1 MLTKN
6 NIQYRQLEEQ
16 VGYLTSLMNLL
27 PIGFNKDNFKGII
40 TDPEALE
47 AGQFGL
53 KKSEIAEFFYLWYR
67 DYTEDLVN
75 LGEFP
80 KQGPRGAQGV
90 GLEGPKGNP
99 GVGWKTGTGVP
110 TFLGQDGEMYYDIQ
124 TYDIYRWDS
133 AGWTLV
139 GNIKGPAGPQGTRG
153 PQGAPGPRGP
163 EGPQGQKG
171 RPGAS
176 YAIVGWLSS
185 VDELPEPASA
195 YEGDGY
201 LVATLSGT
209 HFFISFGGQWVDT
222 GSIMPSQIE
231 VVQVP
236 GDSDTDVMSQLAVTR
251 ELNEIKAALAP
262 KVDLPLSIPMIPQFG
277 YSGDLTAFA
286 YRTELNKVLDSNGD
300 LQTYPG
306 YTTYYVY
313 FGDKYQFDRFPEV
326 LAWKTEQYIFA
337 DDTCINEEEIY
348 NDVYQGFLFL
358 SSVTDKPFKELKFSL
373 QTGEYLELNAAR
385 IGNINNSSIGS
396 FTQTYLKKDKLVHKY
411 SGNGSVNSVNPFPN
425 LFCAADEWEVA
436 FNLETSGQYDQN
448 DVFFSYVQAD
458 GIDTQYFM
466 MNLYADSV
474 TKQMTL
480 SVDVYDEYAGEMN
493 ESIPL
498 DLYWTTMSNA
508 FTLKFKVARENQY
521 HPKITLIIGGFQKE
535 LILDN
540 IEMGQYFWDGY
551 GNFSLTHS
559 LPCSA
564 YFTYPTGDKAIFAEN
579 ISAGVEGFGLMEYIP
594 NDVTLVKLVP
604 SDLGD
609 VPNVVEVVANYL
621 KSCPNIKSMLYIVNP
636 NSIRVGDL
644 QSIGYVCQA
653 LGVELYLGVRRDI
666 SVPVQDIEYTKITY
680 SDKTNGTA
688 EAIVSYLA
696 IA

>member
-40 TDPEALE
+40 TDPETLE

-53 KKSEIAEFFYLWYR
+53 KKSEIAEYFYLWYR

-110 TFLGQDGEMYYDIQ
+110 TFLGQDGEMYYDVQ

-139 GNIKGPAGPQGTRG
+139 GNIKGPAGPQGSRG
-153 PQGAPGPRGP
+153 PQGAIGPRGP

-185 VDELPEPASA
+185 VDQLPEPASD

-201 LVATLSGT
+201 LVSTNVGT
-209 HFFISFGGQWVDT
+209 HFFLSFDGQWVDT
-222 GSIMPSQIE
+222 GSIVPTEIE
-231 VVQVP
+231 VVQVT

-251 ELNEIKAALAP
+251 ELDAIKAALAP
-262 KVDLPLSIPMIPQFG
+262 KIELPLSVPMIPQFG
-277 YSGDLTAFA
+277 YSGDLKAFA
-286 YRTELNKVLDSNGD
+286 YKTESGKVLDINGN
-300 LQTYPG
+300 LQDYPG

-313 FGDKYQFDRFPEV
+313 FGDKYQFGKFPEV

-337 DDTCINEEEIY
+337 DDTCINEDEID

-358 SSVTDKPFKELKFSL
+358 SSVTDRPFKELKFSL

-385 IGNINNSSIGS
+385 LGNINNSSIGS
-396 FTQTYLKKDKLVHKY
+396 FTQTYLEKDKLVHAYK
-411 SGNGSVNSVNPFPN
+411 GNSSEDVTPFPN
-425 LFCAADEWEVA
+425 LFCAADEWELT

-448 DVFFSYVQAD
+448 DTFFNYVQAD
-458 GIDTQYFM
+458 GIDFQYFIL
-466 MNLYADSV
+466 NLYIDNNNEIV
-474 TKQMTL
+474 L
-480 SVDVYDEYAGEMN
+480 SVDNYDEYNGDIN
-493 ESIPL
+493 ETIRL
-498 DLYWTTMSNA
+498 NTYWASFGQA
-508 FTLKFKVARENQY
+508 FTIKFTVARENKYQ
-521 HPKITLIIGGFQKE
+521 PKVTLIVGGFKQE
-535 LILDN
+535 WIIDTM
-540 IEMGQYFWDGY
+540 EFGQYFWDGY

-559 LPCSA
+559 HPCSA
-564 YFTYPTGDKAIFAEN
+564 YFTYPKGEQAIVAET
-579 ISAGVEGFGLMEYIP
+579 ISAGAEGFGLMEYVP
-594 NDVTLVKLVP
+594 NDVTLLKLAP
-604 SDLGD
+604 SDAGGT
-609 VPNVVEVVANYL
+609 VVEAVANYL
-621 KSCPNIKSMLYIVNP
+621 KSCPTVKSILYIVNP
-636 NSIRVGDL
+636 NSIKVGEL
-644 QSIGYVCQA
+644 QSIGYICQA
-653 LGVELYLGVRRDI
+653 LGVKLYLGIRNDI
-666 SVPVQDIEYTKITY
+666 NVPVQDIEYTKISY
-680 SDKTNGTA
+680 SQYNNGTA

-696 IA
+696 IS